1 MSNGLRLRP
10 VAPPLAAPS
19 SARGGQFSTLLS
31 RDISFGN
38 RGKPTAK
45 QREALYLE
53 LGMLLGAGVDIK
65 TALDLQVDQHKG
77 ALRTTLEEL
86 RSAVVSGSTVA
97 AALEA
102 SGHFSAYEFHSVR
115 IGEETGRLADILH
128 ELARYYTR
136 QIKQRRQLL
145 QALAYPALVLSTA
158 AGAVLFM
165 LRFIVPMF
173 ADVFRRFGGELP
185 PLTQA
190 IVRLSAGVREHG
202 LLGVALVFGLVLL
215 GRWLA
220 NVPTYRYLLSRFM
233 LRIPILGPL
242 LRGVYLGRLCG
253 SLALL
258 TGAHVPLLQ
267 ALALA
272 RQMLSFAP
280 LARALQEVEARVLLG
295 APLHSSLQEFGFLFD
310 ARLVALV
317 KVGEEVN
324 KLDYFFN
331 LLAQQYGEE
340 VDHRA
345 ALLSTALEPLIMLFL
360 GGVVGLILIGMYLPI
375 FQISNAIQ

>member
-1 MSNGLRLRP
+1 MSGLRLQPSPARP
-10 VAPPLAAPS
+10 TTARPSVAERL
-19 SARGGQFSTLLS
+19 STLLS
-31 RDISFGN
+31 RDIQLG
-38 RGKPTAK
+38 RGGKPSAK

-65 TALDLQVDQHKG
+65 TALDLQVQQHRG
-77 ALRTTLEEL
+77 PLRATLEQL

-97 AALEA
+97 SALEA
-102 SGHFSAYEFHSVR
+102 SGHFSPYEYHSVR
-115 IGEETGRLADILH
+115 IGEETGRLADILN

-136 QIKQRRQLL
+136 QIKQRRQLV

-158 AGAVLFM
+158 GGAVFFM

-190 IVRLSAGVREHG
+190 IVQLSAGVRAHG
-202 LLGVALVFGLVLL
+202 LAGRVVVVGGVVAL
-215 GRWLA
+215 RWL
-220 NVPTYRYLLSRFM
+220 VRIPRYRYVLSRGL
-233 LRIPILGPL
+233 LRVPIVGPL

-267 ALALA
+267 ALDLA
-272 RQMLSFAP
+272 RQMLDFPP
-280 LARALQEVEARVLLG
+280 LTRALLRVEARVLLG
-295 APLHSSLQEFGFLFD
+295 TALHESLREFPWLFD

-340 VDHRA
+340 VDHRS
-345 ALLSTALEPLIMLFL
+345 ALLSTALEPLIMIFL

-375 FQISNAIQ
+375 FQISNTIQ

>member
-1 MSNGLRLRP
+1 MSGLRLQPPVSRP
-10 VAPPLAAPS
+10 TTVRPSVADRL
-19 SARGGQFSTLLS
+19 SAVLS
-31 RDISFGN
+31 RDMQFG
-38 RGKPTAK
+38 RGGKPSAK

-65 TALDLQVDQHKG
+65 TALDLQVQQHRG
-77 ALRTTLEEL
+77 PLRTTLEQL

-97 AALEA
+97 AALES
-102 SGHFSAYEFHSVR
+102 SGYFSPYEYHSVR
-115 IGEETGRLADILH
+115 IGEETGRLADILN

-136 QIKQRRQLL
+136 QIKQRRQLV
-145 QALAYPALVLSTA
+145 QALAYPVLVLSTA
-158 AGAVLFM
+158 GGAVFFM

-190 IVRLSAGVREHG
+190 IVRLSAGMREHG
-202 LLGVALVFGLVLL
+202 LAGLAIFAGLVLGVRWL
-215 GRWLA
+215 GR
-220 NVPTYRYLLSRFM
+220 VPRYRYAISRLL
-233 LRIPILGPL
+233 LRVPILGPL

-272 RQMLSFAP
+272 RQMLGFPP
-280 LARALQEVEARVLLG
+280 LTLALQRVEAQVLLG
-295 APLHSSLQEFGFLFD
+295 TSLNESLRDFPWLFD
-310 ARLVALV
+310 ARLVAFV

-340 VDHRA
+340 VDHRS

-375 FQISNAIQ
+375 FQISNTIQ

>member
-1 MSNGLRLRP
+1 MSGLRLQP
-10 VAPPLAAPS
+10 APASPGNASPSLAERA
-19 SARGGQFSTLLS
+19 GQLLS
-31 RDISFGN
+31 YDIQLG
-38 RGKPTAK
+38 RGKPSAK

-65 TALDLQVDQHKG
+65 TALDLQVQQHRSK
-77 ALRTTLEEL
+77 LRATLEQL
-86 RSAVVSGSTVA
+86 RDAVVAGSTVA
-97 AALEA
+97 AALQA
-102 SGHFSAYEFHSVR
+102 SGQFSAYEYHSVR
-115 IGEETGRLADILH
+115 IGEETGRLADILR

-136 QIKQRRQLL
+136 QIKQRRQLV
-145 QALAYPALVLSTA
+145 QALAYPILVLTTA
-158 AGAVLFM
+158 GGAVLFM

-185 PLTQA
+185 PLTRA
-190 IVRLSAGVREHG
+190 IVGLSGAVREHALSGILLLLG
-202 LLGVALVFGLVLL
+202 LLLV
-215 GRWLA
+215 GRWLVRIPA
-220 NVPTYRYLLSRFM
+220 YRYWVSRLL
-233 LRIPILGPL
+233 LRVPVLGPL

-267 ALALA
+267 ALDLA
-272 RQMLSFAP
+272 RQMLGFAP
-280 LARALQEVEARVLLG
+280 LTRALEAVEAKVLLG
-295 APLHSSLQEFGFLFD
+295 ASLHESLQEFGFLFD

-324 KLDYFFN
+324 KLDYFFT
-331 LLAQQYGEE
+331 LLSQQYGDE

-360 GGVVGLILIGMYLPI
+360 GGVVGLILVGMYLPI
-375 FQISNAIQ
+375 FQISNTIQ

>member
-1 MSNGLRLRP
+1 MSGLRLHP
-10 VAPPLAAPS
+10 APPPAGPASPALAE
-19 SARGGQFSTLLS
+19 RLGQLLS
-31 RDISFGN
+31 YDIQLGS
-38 RGKPTAK
+38 RKPSAK

-53 LGMLLGAGVDIK
+53 MGMLLGAGVDIK
-65 TALDLQVDQHKG
+65 TALDLQVQQHRPP
-77 ALRTTLEEL
+77 LRATLGQL
-86 RSAVVSGSTVA
+86 RDAVVAGSTVA

-102 SGHFSAYEFHSVR
+102 TGQFSAYEYHSVR
-115 IGEETGRLADILH
+115 IGEETGRLADILR

-136 QIKQRRQLL
+136 QIKQRRQLV
-145 QALAYPALVLSTA
+145 QALAYPALVLTTA
-158 AGAVLFM
+158 GGAVLFM

-185 PLTQA
+185 PLTRA
-190 IVRLSAGVREHG
+190 IVSLSAAVREHALTGG
-202 LLGVALVFGLVLL
+202 LLLLGLLLL
-215 GRWLA
+215 GRGLA
-220 NVPTYRYLLSRFM
+220 RVPAYRYILSRAL
-233 LRIPILGPL
+233 LRVPVLGPL

-267 ALALA
+267 ALDLA
-272 RQMLSFAP
+272 RQMLGFAP
-280 LARALQEVEARVLLG
+280 LTQALEAVEAKVLLG
-295 APLHSSLQEFGFLFD
+295 ASLHESLQEFGFLFD

-324 KLDYFFN
+324 KLDYFFT
-331 LLAQQYGEE
+331 LLSQQYGDE

-360 GGVVGLILIGMYLPI
+360 GGVVGLILVGMYLPI
-375 FQISNAIQ
+375 FQISNTIQ

>member
-1 MSNGLRLRP
+1 
-10 VAPPLAAPS
+10 
-19 SARGGQFSTLLS
+19 
-31 RDISFGN
+31 
-38 RGKPTAK
+38 
-45 QREALYLE
+45 
-53 LGMLLGAGVDIK
+53 MLLGAGVDIK
-65 TALDLQVDQHKG
+65 TALDLQVQQHRPP
-77 ALRTTLEEL
+77 LRTTLENL
-86 RSAVVSGSTVA
+86 RNAVVSGSTVA
-97 AALEA
+97 AALES
-102 SGHFSAYEFHSVR
+102 SGHFSAYEYHSVR

-136 QIKQRRQLL
+136 QIKQRRQLV

-190 IVRLSAGVREHG
+190 IVQLSAAVREHG
-202 LLGVALVFGLVLL
+202 LLGLGLVVGVLL
-215 GRWLA
+215 LVRWLA
-220 NVPTYRYLLSRFM
+220 KVPAYRYALSRAL
-233 LRIPILGPL
+233 LRVPILGPL

-272 RQMLSFAP
+272 RQMLSFTP
-280 LARALQEVEARVLLG
+280 LTRALQEVEARVLLG

-331 LLAQQYGEE
+331 LLSQQYGEE

>member
-1 MSNGLRLRP
+1 MSGLQLQPRP
-10 VAPPLAAPS
+10 RPARPAAPS
-19 SARGGQFSTLLS
+19 LGERVGAVLS
-31 RDISFGN
+31 RDIKLGGR
-38 RGKPTAK
+38 RGPSAR
-45 QREALYLE
+45 QREALYQE

-65 TALDLQVDQHKG
+65 TALDLQVAQHRPP
-77 ALRTTLEEL
+77 LQTTLAQL
-86 RSAVVSGSTVA
+86 RDAVVGGRSVA
-97 AALEA
+97 AALQA
-102 SGHFSAYEFHSVR
+102 SGQFSAYEYYSVQ
-115 IGEETGRLADILH
+115 IGEETGRLATILQ

-136 QIKQRRQLL
+136 QIKQRRQLV
-145 QALAYPALVLSTA
+145 QALAYPVLVLGTA
-158 AGAVLFM
+158 VGAVLFM

-173 ADVFRRFGGELP
+173 ADVFKRFGGELP
-185 PLTQA
+185 PLTRA
-190 IVRLSAGVREHG
+190 IVGLATLVREQA
-202 LLGVALVFGLVLL
+202 LPALGVALGLGLL
-215 GRWLA
+215 GRWLLRQPGPRL
-220 NVPTYRYLLSRFM
+220 VLSRA
-233 LRIPILGPL
+233 LLAVPILGPL

-280 LARALQEVEARVLLG
+280 LRLALQAVEGRVLGG
-295 APLHSSLQEFGFLFD
+295 ASLHASLAEFSYLFD

-324 KLDYFFN
+324 KLDYFFA

-345 ALLSTALEPLIMLFL
+345 ALLSTALEPVIILFL
-360 GGVVGLILIGMYLPI
+360 GLVVGLILVGMYLPI
-375 FQISNAIQ
+375 FQISNSIQ

>member
-1 MSNGLRLRP
+1 MSGLRLHP
-10 VAPPLAAPS
+10 APAPTRAVGPS
-19 SARGGQFSTLLS
+19 FLDRLSALLS
-31 RDISFGN
+31 RDIQLG
-38 RGKPTAK
+38 RGGRPSAK

-65 TALDLQVDQHKG
+65 TALDLQVQQHRG
-77 ALRTTLEEL
+77 PLRTTLESL
-86 RSAVVSGSTVA
+86 RTAVVGGSTVA
-97 AALEA
+97 AALES

-115 IGEETGRLADILH
+115 IGEETGRLADILG

-136 QIKQRRQLL
+136 QIKQRRQLV

-173 ADVFRRFGGELP
+173 ADVFKRFGGELP

-190 IVRLSAGVREHG
+190 IVSLSTGVRAHG
-202 LLGVALVFGLVLL
+202 LVVLALLVGSGLLVRGLS
-215 GRWLA
+215 R
-220 NVPTYRYLLSRFM
+220 VPAYRYAISRALLRV
-233 LRIPILGPL
+233 PVVGPL
-242 LRGVYLGRLCG
+242 VRGVYLGRLCG

-280 LARALQEVEARVLLG
+280 LARALEQVEARVLQG
-295 APLHSSLQEFGFLFD
+295 ASLHESLAEFHFLFD

-324 KLDYFFN
+324 KLDYFFT

-340 VDHRA
+340 VDYRA

-375 FQISNAIQ
+375 FQISNTIQ

>member
-1 MSNGLRLRP
+1 MSGLRLQPPAPRARP
-10 VAPPLAAPS
+10 SDNRPS
-19 SARGGQFSTLLS
+19 SVDKVGTWLS
-31 RDISFGN
+31 RDIQLG
-38 RGKPTAK
+38 RGGKPSAK

-65 TALDLQVDQHKG
+65 TALDLQVQQHRPP
-77 ALRTTLEEL
+77 LRTTLEQL
-86 RSAVVSGSTVA
+86 RTAVVGGSTVA
-97 AALEA
+97 AALEGT
-102 SGHFSAYEFHSVR
+102 GHFSAYEYHSVR
-115 IGEETGRLADILH
+115 IGEETGRLADILT

-136 QIKQRRQLL
+136 QIKQRRQLV

-165 LRFIVPMF
+165 LHFIVPMF

-185 PLTQA
+185 TLTQA
-190 IVRLSAGVREHG
+190 IVSLSAAVREHG
-202 LLGVALVFGLVLL
+202 LLGLALLGGLVVGLRLL
-215 GRWLA
+215 AR
-220 NVPTYRYLLSRFM
+220 VPAYRYVLSRSL
-233 LRIPILGPL
+233 LRVPVVGPL

-272 RQMLSFAP
+272 RQMLSFTP
-280 LARALQEVEARVLLG
+280 LTRALQAVEGRVLQG
-295 APLHSSLQEFGFLFD
+295 ASLHSSLQEFDFLFD

-324 KLDYFFN
+324 KLDYFFT
-331 LLAQQYGEE
+331 LLSQQYGEE

-345 ALLSTALEPLIMLFL
+345 ALLSTALEPLIMLFSRR
-360 GGVVGLILIGMYLPI
+360 GGGADTGGHVPAHLPD
-375 FQISNAIQ
+375 

>member
-1 MSNGLRLRP
+1 MSGLRLHPVPAPARP
-10 VAPPLAAPS
+10 ESPSFLDRTAALLRRDLS
-19 SARGGQFSTLLS
+19 LGRGG
-31 RDISFGN
+31 
-38 RGKPTAK
+38 KPSAK

-65 TALDLQVDQHKG
+65 TALDLQVQQHKG
-77 ALRTTLEEL
+77 PLRTTLDTL
-86 RSAVVSGSTVA
+86 RSAVVGGSTVA

-102 SGHFSAYEFHSVR
+102 SGYFSAYEYHSVR
-115 IGEETGRLADILH
+115 IGEETGRLADILR

-136 QIKQRRQLL
+136 QIKQRRQLV
-145 QALAYPALVLSTA
+145 QALAYPALVLTTA
-158 AGAVLFM
+158 GGAVLFM
-165 LRFIVPMF
+165 LHFIVPMF

-190 IVRLSAGVREHG
+190 IVHLSAGVREHG
-202 LLGVALVFGLVLL
+202 VLGLVAVGGLVLL
-215 GRWLA
+215 GRGLGR
-220 NVPTYRYLLSRFM
+220 VPAYRYALSRA
-233 LRIPILGPL
+233 LLGVPVLGPL

-280 LARALQEVEARVLLG
+280 LVRALEQVEARVLLG
-295 APLHSSLQEFGFLFD
+295 APLHHSLEAFGFLFD

>member
-1 MSNGLRLRP
+1 MSGLRLQPPTARARLARP
-10 VAPPLAAPS
+10 
-19 SARGGQFSTLLS
+19 SAIDRLSAVLS
-31 RDISFGN
+31 RDIQLGRGGN
-38 RGKPTAK
+38 PSAK

-65 TALDLQVDQHKG
+65 TALDLQVQQHKPP
-77 ALRTTLEEL
+77 LRTTLEQL
-86 RSAVVSGSTVA
+86 RQAVVSGSTVA
-97 AALEA
+97 AALES
-102 SGHFSAYEFHSVR
+102 SGNFSAYEYHSVR
-115 IGEETGRLADILH
+115 IGEETGRLADILQ

-136 QIKQRRQLL
+136 QIKQRRQLV
-145 QALAYPALVLSTA
+145 QALAYPALVLTVA
-158 AGAVLFM
+158 GGAVLFM

-173 ADVFRRFGGELP
+173 ADVFKRFGGELP
-185 PLTQA
+185 PLTRA
-190 IVRLSAGVREHG
+190 IVQLSAGVGEHG
-202 LLGVALVFGLVLL
+202 LAGLGVLVGLVFAVRALS
-215 GRWLA
+215 RIPA
-220 NVPTYRYLLSRFM
+220 YRYLLSRAL
-233 LRIPILGPL
+233 LRVPILGPL

-272 RQMLSFAP
+272 RQMLSFTP
-280 LARALQEVEARVLLG
+280 LTRALQAVEARVLLG
-295 APLHSSLQEFGFLFD
+295 APLHSSLQEFDFLFD

-324 KLDYFFN
+324 KLDYFFT

-345 ALLSTALEPLIMLFL
+345 ALLSTALEPIIMIFL
-360 GGVVGLILIGMYLPI
+360 GGVVGLILVGMYLPI
-375 FQISNAIQ
+375 FQISNTIQ

>member
-1 MSNGLRLRP
+1 MSGLRLQPPTARP
-10 VAPPLAAPS
+10 WPARS
-19 SARGGQFSTLLS
+19 SVVDRLSAVLS
-31 RDISFGN
+31 RDIQLGR
-38 RGKPTAK
+38 RGKPSAK

-65 TALDLQVDQHKG
+65 TALDLQVQQHKPP
-77 ALRTTLEEL
+77 LRTTLEQL
-86 RSAVVSGSTVA
+86 RQAVISGSTVA
-97 AALEA
+97 AALES
-102 SGHFSAYEFHSVR
+102 SGHFSAYEYHSVR
-115 IGEETGRLADILH
+115 IGEETGRLADILN

-136 QIKQRRQLL
+136 QIKQRRQLV

-158 AGAVLFM
+158 GGAVLFM

-173 ADVFRRFGGELP
+173 ADVFKRFGGELP

-190 IVRLSAGVREHG
+190 IVRLSALVGAHG
-202 LLGVALVFGLVLL
+202 LAGLVLL
-215 GRWLA
+215 VGLVFAVRGLSRIPA
-220 NVPTYRYLLSRFM
+220 YRYALSRA
-233 LRIPILGPL
+233 LLLVPVLGPL

-272 RQMLSFAP
+272 RQMLSFTP
-280 LARALQEVEARVLLG
+280 LTRALQAVEARVLLG
-295 APLHSSLQEFGFLFD
+295 ASLHSSLQEFDFLFD

-324 KLDYFFN
+324 KLDYFFT
-331 LLAQQYGEE
+331 LLSQQYGEA

-345 ALLSTALEPLIMLFL
+345 ALLSTVLEPLIMIFL
-360 GGVVGLILIGMYLPI
+360 GGVVGLILVGMYLPI
-375 FQISNAIQ
+375 FQISNTIQ

>member
-1 MSNGLRLRP
+1 MSGLRLQPPAARP
-10 VAPPLAAPS
+10 PTARPSVADRL
-19 SARGGQFSTLLS
+19 GTLLS
-31 RDISFGN
+31 RDIQLGR
-38 RGKPTAK
+38 RGKPSAK

-65 TALDLQVDQHKG
+65 TALDLQVQQHRG
-77 ALRTTLEEL
+77 PLRATLEQL
-86 RSAVVSGSTVA
+86 RSAVVGGSTVA
-97 AALEA
+97 SALEA
-102 SGHFSAYEFHSVR
+102 SGHFSPYEYHSVR
-115 IGEETGRLADILH
+115 IGEETGRLADILS

-136 QIKQRRQLL
+136 QIKQRRQLV
-145 QALAYPALVLSTA
+145 QALAYPTLVLSTA
-158 AGAVLFM
+158 GGAVFFM

-190 IVRLSAGVREHG
+190 IVQLSAGVREHG
-202 LLGVALVFGLVLL
+202 LVGLMMLVSGGVVLRWL
-215 GRWLA
+215 GRL
-220 NVPTYRYLLSRFM
+220 PRYRYALSRGL
-233 LRIPILGPL
+233 LRVPIVGPL

-267 ALALA
+267 ALDLA
-272 RQMLSFAP
+272 RQMLDFPP
-280 LARALQEVEARVLLG
+280 LTRALLRVEARVLLG
-295 APLHSSLQEFGFLFD
+295 TALHTSLHEFPWLFD

-345 ALLSTALEPLIMLFL
+345 ALLSTALEPLIMIFL

-375 FQISNAIQ
+375 FQISNTIQ

>member
-1 MSNGLRLRP
+1 MSGLQLQSRPRP
-10 VAPPLAAPS
+10 VRAPRPAL
-19 SARGGQFSTLLS
+19 SARAGALLS
-31 RDISFGN
+31 RDIRVGGR
-38 RGKPTAK
+38 RGPSAK
-45 QREALYLE
+45 QREGLYQE
-53 LGMLLGAGVDIK
+53 LGMLLSAGIDIK
-65 TALDLQVDQHKG
+65 TALDLQVAQHRPP
-77 ALRTTLEEL
+77 LQTTLAGL
-86 RSAVVSGSTVA
+86 RDAVVGGSTVA
-97 AALEA
+97 AALQQ
-102 SGHFSAYEFHSVR
+102 SGQFSAYEYHSVR
-115 IGEETGRLADILH
+115 IGEETGRLAVILQ

-136 QIKQRRQLL
+136 QIKQRRQLV
-145 QALAYPALVLSTA
+145 QALAYPVLVLATA

-185 PLTQA
+185 PLTRA
-190 IVRLSAGVREHG
+190 IVGLAALVREQA
-202 LLGVALVFGLVLL
+202 LPALGGAVVLTLL
-215 GRWLA
+215 GRWLLRRPGPQA
-220 NVPTYRYLLSRFM
+220 AFSRALLWVPV
-233 LRIPILGPL
+233 LGPL

-280 LARALQEVEARVLLG
+280 LVQALGAVEERVLAG
-295 APLHSSLQEFGFLFD
+295 ASLHASLAEFGALFD

-324 KLDYFFN
+324 KLDYFFT

-345 ALLSTALEPLIMLFL
+345 ALLSTALEPVIILFL
-360 GGVVGLILIGMYLPI
+360 GLVVGLILVGMYLPI
-375 FQISNAIQ
+375 FQISNSIQ

>member
-1 MSNGLRLRP
+1 MNGLRLQPLPALVQPPRP
-10 VAPPLAAPS
+10 ALLDRLGALLNQDIQL
-19 SARGGQFSTLLS
+19 GG
-31 RDISFGN
+31 
-38 RGKPTAK
+38 RGKPSAK

-65 TALDLQVDQHKG
+65 TALDLQVQQHRPP
-77 ALRTTLEEL
+77 LRTTLEQL
-86 RSAVVSGSTVA
+86 RNAVVSGSTVA

-102 SGHFSAYEFHSVR
+102 TGHFSAYEYYSVR
-115 IGEETGRLADILH
+115 IGEETGRLADILQ

-136 QIKQRRQLL
+136 QIKQRRQLV
-145 QALAYPALVLSTA
+145 QALAYPVLVLSTA
-158 AGAVLFM
+158 GGAVLFM

-173 ADVFRRFGGELP
+173 ADVFKRFGGELP
-185 PLTQA
+185 PLTKA
-190 IVRLSAGVREHG
+190 IVGLSAAVREHALPG
-202 LLGVALVFGLVLL
+202 LLVFVGLLL
-215 GRWLA
+215 LSRWLA
-220 NVPTYRYLLSRFM
+220 RLPAYRYAMSRVLLRV
-233 LRIPILGPL
+233 PVLGPL
-242 LRGVYLGRLCG
+242 MRGVYLGRLCG

-272 RQMLSFAP
+272 RQMLNFAP
-280 LARALQEVEARVLLG
+280 LVRALEAVESTVLQG
-295 APLHSSLQEFGFLFD
+295 NSLHSSLAEFGFLFD

-324 KLDYFFN
+324 KLDYFFA
-331 LLAQQYGEE
+331 LLAQQYGDE

-360 GGVVGLILIGMYLPI
+360 EIGR
-375 FQISNAIQ
+375 AHV

>member
-1 MSNGLRLRP
+1 MSGLHLQPPVSRP
-10 VAPPLAAPS
+10 AAGPS
-19 SARGGQFSTLLS
+19 VGDRVGKLLS
-31 RDISFGN
+31 RDIQLG
-38 RGKPTAK
+38 RGGKPSAK

-65 TALDLQVDQHKG
+65 TALDLQVQQHRPP
-77 ALRTTLEEL
+77 LRTALEQL
-86 RSAVVSGSTVA
+86 RTAVVGGSTVA

-102 SGHFSAYEFHSVR
+102 SGHFSPYEYHSVR
-115 IGEETGRLADILH
+115 IGEETGRLADILN

-136 QIKQRRQLL
+136 QIKQRRQLV
-145 QALAYPALVLSTA
+145 QALAYPALVLCTA
-158 AGAVLFM
+158 GGAVLFM

-190 IVRLSAGVREHG
+190 IVQLSAGVREHG
-202 LLGVALVFGLVLL
+202 VTGLAGLVGCVFALRML
-215 GRWLA
+215 GR
-220 NVPTYRYLLSRFM
+220 VPRYRYALSRGL
-233 LRIPILGPL
+233 LRVPVLGPL

-272 RQMLSFAP
+272 RQMLDFAP
-280 LARALQEVEARVLLG
+280 LTRALQVVEARVLLG
-295 APLHSSLQEFGFLFD
+295 TSLHESLREFSWLFD

-324 KLDYFFN
+324 KLDYFFT
-331 LLAQQYGEE
+331 LLAQQYSEE
-340 VDHRA
+340 VDYRS
-345 ALLSTALEPLIMLFL
+345 ALLSTALEPLIMIFL

-375 FQISNAIQ
+375 FQISNTIQ

>member
-1 MSNGLRLRP
+1 MSGLRLQPSPARP
-10 VAPPLAAPS
+10 TTARPSVAERL
-19 SARGGQFSTLLS
+19 STLLS
-31 RDISFGN
+31 RDIQLG
-38 RGKPTAK
+38 RGGKPSAK

-65 TALDLQVDQHKG
+65 TALDLQVQQHRG
-77 ALRTTLEEL
+77 PLRATLEQL

-97 AALEA
+97 SALEA
-102 SGHFSAYEFHSVR
+102 SGHFSPYEYHSVR
-115 IGEETGRLADILH
+115 IGEETGRLADILN

-136 QIKQRRQLL
+136 QIKQRRQLV

-158 AGAVLFM
+158 GGAVFFM

-190 IVRLSAGVREHG
+190 IVQLSAGVREHG
-202 LLGVALVFGLVLL
+202 LAGLVVLVGGVL
-215 GRWLA
+215 ALRWL
-220 NVPTYRYLLSRFM
+220 VRIPRYRYVLSRGL
-233 LRIPILGPL
+233 LRVPIVGPL

-267 ALALA
+267 ALDLA
-272 RQMLSFAP
+272 RQMLDFPP
-280 LARALQEVEARVLLG
+280 LTRALLRVEARVLLG
-295 APLHSSLQEFGFLFD
+295 TALHESLREFPWLFD

-340 VDHRA
+340 VDHRS
-345 ALLSTALEPLIMLFL
+345 ALLSTALEPLIMIFL

-375 FQISNAIQ
+375 FQISNTIQ

>member
-1 MSNGLRLRP
+1 MSSGLRLRP
-10 VAPPLAAPS
+10 VAAPVATNAS
-19 SARGGQFSTLLS
+19 PMGDRLGTLLS
-31 RDISFGN
+31 RDIQFGS

-45 QREALYLE
+45 QRESFYLE

-77 ALRTTLEEL
+77 ALKTTLEAL

-115 IGEETGRLADILH
+115 IGEETGRLADILGA
-128 ELARYYTR
+128 LARYYTR

-190 IVRLSAGVREHG
+190 IVRLSAVVSEHG
-202 LLGVALVFGLVLL
+202 LLGVGLVFGLIVL

-220 NVPTYRYLLSRFM
+220 KIPACRYLISRFM
-233 LRIPILGPL
+233 LRVPILGQL

-272 RQMLSFAP
+272 RQMLNFAP
-280 LARALQEVEARVLLG
+280 LARALQEVEARVLRG
-295 APLHSSLQEFGFLFD
+295 APLHSSLREFGFLFD

-340 VDHRA
+340 VDHRS